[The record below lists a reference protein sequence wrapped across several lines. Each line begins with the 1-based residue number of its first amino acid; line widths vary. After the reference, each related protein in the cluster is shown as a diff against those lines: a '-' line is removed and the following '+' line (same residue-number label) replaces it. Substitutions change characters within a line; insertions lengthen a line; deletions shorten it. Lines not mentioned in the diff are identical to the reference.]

1 MKWYVALGLA
11 FIVCGTVMSTGAAP
25 LSEPVDE
32 LAPEADT
39 GVALAPADT
48 PNGDRYAS
56 FDSNGELVI
65 SVDVISST
73 KTVFDDVFVVGFAG
87 VTGSD
92 EAARIQ
98 IKHDSEWLDI
108 YRNVDSDTRESVD
121 EASNTL
127 TLDPGEQATLG
138 FTVTTAADSPS
149 SLSETV
155 TYTMEIPDAKSS
167 AGGGGGGG
175 SGGGGGGS
183 VGGGSGGDSGDDTD
197 AGGSDGGDTDAGSGD
212 SGDTNAGDGNETDA
226 GNGDGDDT
234 NASDE
239 NGTNNGS
246 GNSPETVTPT
256 GEPTETPA
264 GEGSSG
270 SGTGDETSTDEPTE
284 TATDSE
290 EETVAG
296 GGAEPAQSTPEGQ
309 QSTEPSG
316 FALDLDPV
324 FGIGWGP
331 WTLIAGLLAVATNY
345 LVQTR
350 YHDVLPVL
358 QTQPSDRRHRFRR
371 VVVREAAIGL
381 AGIVLTVLV
390 VSAASSAGFGPVAQL
405 ITALVFSAAVG
416 TVTGYRLVPELGAV
430 PDLQAT
436 DGPTEE

>member
-11 FIVCGTVMSTGAAP
+11 FIVCGTVMSTAAVP
-25 LSEPVDE
+25 LSEPVDD

-39 GVALAPADT
+39 GVALVPADT

-56 FDSNGELVI
+56 FDSSGELVI
-65 SVDVISST
+65 SVDVVPST

-92 EAARIQ
+92 EAATIQ

-108 YRNVDSDTRESVD
+108 YRNADAGIRESVD
-121 EASNTL
+121 GASNTL
-127 TLDPGEQATLG
+127 TLEPGEQATLG
-138 FTVTTAADSPS
+138 FAVTTDANSPA

-155 TYTMEIPDAKSS
+155 TYTMEIPDAESS
-167 AGGGGGGG
+167 TGG
-175 SGGGGGGS
+175 
-183 VGGGSGGDSGDDTD
+183 GGDSGDDTD

-226 GNGDGDDT
+226 GSGDDDDTNASDGNETDAGSGDGDDT
-234 NASDE
+234 NANDG
-239 NGTNNGS
+239 NGTDSGS
-246 GNSPETVTPT
+246 GGSPVTVTPTETVGEGNGGSGTGEEIST
-256 GEPTETPA
+256 GEPTET
-264 GEGSSG
+264 
-270 SGTGDETSTDEPTE
+270 
-284 TATDSE
+284 ATVTE
-290 EETVAG
+290 EETAAG
-296 GGAEPAQSTPEGQ
+296 GGAEPAPSTPEGQ

-316 FALDLDPV
+316 FALDLDPA

-331 WTLIAGLLAVATNY
+331 WALIAGLLAVATNY

-371 VVVREAAIGL
+371 VAVREAAIGL

-390 VSAASSAGFGPVAQL
+390 VSAASSAGFGPPSQL
-405 ITALVFSAAVG
+405 VTALAFSAAVG
-416 TVTGYRLVPELGAV
+416 TVTGYRLVPELSAV
-430 PDLQAT
+430 PGRQAA
-436 DGPTEE
+436 DGGTEEQ

>member
-92 EAARIQ
+92 EAATIQ

-108 YRNVDSDTRESVD
+108 YRSVDSDTRESVD

-149 SLSETV
+149 FLSETV

-175 SGGGGGGS
+175 SGG
-183 VGGGSGGDSGDDTD
+183 DSGDDTD
-197 AGGSDGGDTDAGSGD
+197 AGGSDGGDTN
-212 SGDTNAGDGNETDA
+212 TGDGNETDA

-234 NASDE
+234 NASDG
-239 NGTNNGS
+239 NGTDNGS
-246 GNSPETVTPT
+246 GDSPETVTPT

-296 GGAEPAQSTPEGQ
+296 GGAEPAPSTPEGQ

-430 PDLQAT
+430 PDLQAA
-436 DGPTEE
+436 DGRTEEQ

>member
-1 MKWYVALGLA
+1 MKWYFALGLA
-11 FIVCGTVMSTGAAP
+11 FIVCGTVMSTAAVP

-32 LAPEADT
+32 LSPAEDT

-56 FDSNGELVI
+56 FDSNGELVV

-73 KTVFDDVFVVGFAG
+73 KTVFGDVFVVGFAG

-92 EAARIQ
+92 EAATIQ

-167 AGGGGGGG
+167 AGGGGD
-175 SGGGGGGS
+175 GGGGGGS

-197 AGGSDGGDTDAGSGD
+197 AGGSDGGDTN
-212 SGDTNAGDGNETDA
+212 TGDGNETDA

-234 NASDE
+234 NASDG
-239 NGTNNGS
+239 NGTDNGS
-246 GNSPETVTPT
+246 GDSPETVTPT

-264 GEGSSG
+264 GEGSGG

-296 GGAEPAQSTPEGQ
+296 GGAEPAPSTPEGQ

-331 WTLIAGLLAVATNY
+331 WALIAGLLAVATNY

-390 VSAASSAGFGPVAQL
+390 VSAASSVGFGPVAQL

-416 TVTGYRLVPELGAV
+416 TGTGYRLVPELGAV

-436 DGPTEE
+436 DGRTEE